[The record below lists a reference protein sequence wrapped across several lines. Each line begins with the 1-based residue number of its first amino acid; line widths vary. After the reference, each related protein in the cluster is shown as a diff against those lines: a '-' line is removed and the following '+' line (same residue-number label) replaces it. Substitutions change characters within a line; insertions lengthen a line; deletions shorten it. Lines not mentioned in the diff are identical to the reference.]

1 MKVNIVD
8 KDLEELVSSGKNN
21 KYKKYSRDGL
31 FMQNLISVINTLKAT
46 ERTDDLKQFSFLHY
60 EKLKGCNVSSVRVMN
75 GRVERLIFNELNDGI
90 EIVVLE
96 LNVTHYGNKK

>member
-1 MKVNIVD
+1 
-8 KDLEELVSSGKNN
+8 
-21 KYKKYSRDGL
+21 
-31 FMQNLISVINTLKAT
+31 
-46 ERTDDLKQFSFLHY
+46 
-60 EKLKGCNVSSVRVMN
+60 MN